1 MRTQP
6 DVSDP
11 NILWN
16 DWKAKFLVAADT
28 HAPPVTRRFR
38 SEYAPWLT
46 TEIKNKIYNRDFLK
60 KKAVKTGS
68 ERIHK
73 AYKEARNELNK
84 LVKNTKPSYY
94 KNALNQC
101 NKNPKEMWKTINKL
115 TNKKSKTTK
124 ITELKV
130 NGIYYQTGFYY

>member
-1 MRTQP
+1 M
-6 DVSDP
+6 
-11 NILWN
+11 
-16 DWKAKFLVAADT
+16 
-28 HAPPVTRRFR
+28 
-38 SEYAPWLT
+38 
-46 TEIKNKIYNRDFLK
+46 
-60 KKAVKTGS
+60 GS

-84 LVKNTKPSYY
+84 LVKNTKASYY

-115 TNKKSKTTK
+115 TSKKSKTTK

>member
-60 KKAVKTGS
+60 IKAVKNGC
-68 ERIHK
+68 K
-73 AYKEARNELNK
+73 AYKEARNYLNK
-84 LVKNTKPSYY
+84 LVKNTKARYY
-94 KNALNQC
+94 ENALNQC

-130 NGIYYQTGFYY
+130 NGESIKL